1 MRLILKS
8 FALEI
13 HMHLI
18 RRKLGARGKISW
30 YNSGSGTFTFKTG
43 IIALFI
49 KHHLT
54 LLSSTQ
60 NVYFFMFSA
69 HGKFNFGG
77 KLHNFL
83 GSLLQ
88 NSKCWTLSSFER
100 VETNGFFSAIF
111 RKRRIHWMKFVDVF
125 DGQSL
130 SITMKSWYH
139 RNPTFLPQDFSWIK
153 KTGKKSHRIIL
164 SY

>member
-1 MRLILKS
+1 
-8 FALEI
+8 
-13 HMHLI
+13 MHLI

-60 NVYFFMFSA
+60 NVHFFMFSA

-100 VETNGFFSAIF
+100 VETNGFFGYFQEEADPLDEVCGCV
-111 RKRRIHWMKFVDVF
+111 RWPKPF
-125 DGQSL
+125 DYDEKLIPPEPNFFTTG
-130 SITMKSWYH
+130 
-139 RNPTFLPQDFSWIK
+139 FLMDK
-153 KTGKKSHRIIL
+153 EDR
-164 SY
+164 

>member
-100 VETNGFFSAIF
+100 VETNGFFWLFLGRGGSIGWSLWMCSMAKAF
-111 RKRRIHWMKFVDVF
+111 RLRWKADTTGTQLF
-125 DGQSL
+125 
-130 SITMKSWYH
+130 YH
-139 RNPTFLPQDFSWIK
+139 RI
-153 KTGKKSHRIIL
+153 SHG
-164 SY
+164 